1 MHDDDASTVN
11 RMLIYL
17 YSRDYSDGKIP
28 LEQYPVVIDDSSEEL
43 DDQAAAVSL
52 SSAFRSRPTHSRMI
66 NNLLVYAIACK
77 YNLPSLKSLARSKFQ
92 ASLESSPR
100 AKLAPLIST
109 MSKMTLASVAGVRDT
124 LIQFCAENIEG
135 IIQDSA
141 VATII
146 KKDGE
151 FLFSVF
157 DEKRR
162 LDTRALDASLASKAL
177 IEKEMQQTKSALSE
191 ATERE
196 RKAIEAKNDAID
208 SQMMAIKM
216 KDSANDQ
223 IDRLIKDRKADDKG
237 RERLAQDKNAIIRM
251 KDDVI
256 NKLVQEKQKAVSNT
270 DEALGRELL
279 ALRNKDFAIG
289 QRTKAIKERDGARG
303 EIETIKS
310 SMKYFITQ
318 ALEWKECRNCEAS
331 FSYGSYLQ
339 YCTSNELQVQLRCW
353 NCRCRHDLG
362 SGTF

>member
-28 LEQYPVVIDDSSEEL
+28 LEQYPASVDDSSGEV
-43 DDQAAAVSL
+43 DYQAAGVSL

-77 YNLPSLKSLARSKFQ
+77 YDLPSLKSLARSKFQ
-92 ASLESSPR
+92 ASLKSGPR

-109 MSKMTLASVAGVRDT
+109 ISKMTLASVAGVREI
-124 LIQFCAENIEG
+124 LIEFCAENIEW

-141 VATII
+141 VATVI
-146 KKDGE
+146 KKDAE
-151 FLFSVF
+151 LHFSVF

-162 LDTRALDASLASKAL
+162 IDKRALDASLASKHL
-177 IEKEMQQTKSALSE
+177 NEKELQQTKSALSE

-208 SQMMAIKM
+208 SQMMAIKN

-223 IDRLIKDRKADDKG
+223 IFRMIRDRKADDKG
-237 RERLAQDKNAIIRM
+237 RERLTKDRDAIINM
-251 KDDVI
+251 KNDAI
-256 NKLVQEKQKAVSNT
+256 NKLVQEKEKAVSDRDKAN
-270 DEALGRELL
+270 GRETL
-279 ALRNKDFAIG
+279 ALRHRDKAMK
-289 QRTKAIKERDGARG
+289 QRNAALG
-303 EIETIKS
+303 ENETIKS
-310 SMKYFITQ
+310 RIKCALTK
-318 ALEWKECRNCEAS
+318 ALEWRECRACHAT
-331 FSYGSYLQ
+331 FSNESYLQ

-353 NCRCRHDLG
+353 NCRCRHDV
-362 SGTF
+362 GTGIF